1 MLQVE
6 QYEFIRTGYRVYG
19 YSISELARQT
29 GHSKNTIRKVLRNE
43 HSGYSARS
51 HQPMPALDGFT
62 EIIESWL
69 EQDKKQPRKQRHTA
83 RKVYHRLV
91 REHGFQGS
99 EPAVRRYVR
108 QAKAR
113 LGLNGQKAYVP
124 GEPTPGWEAEVD
136 WGDFRAYIAG
146 KPTSLKLFCMRSK
159 YSGKGFARAY
169 PVERQQALIDGHI
182 RAFDFFGGVYPR
194 LIYDNLTTAVQKILK
209 GKKRVEQDGFSKF
222 RAYYTFEAV
231 FCNPGE
237 AHEKGGVEGFVG
249 HAKRNYLTPVPEVDS
264 LQELNDHLLAHCIF
278 EAEHIASGHKL
289 TVQERFE
296 QERDR
301 LLALPRPAYTNE
313 LLRSGK
319 VNNYSTVM
327 ADKNHYSV
335 PSRYAGLKVRLSLG
349 AEQVNIFYDGRRIA
363 HHERVYGN
371 NKWVLEP
378 DHYLDLLQQRPGAFD
393 SAKPVKKWRSVWPE
407 SFELLLQRL
416 RNAQGTSKGTRDFIA
431 VLKLFREYE
440 PEAVQEAI
448 DQALAAGVSSGE
460 AVRHILQPRPA
471 NPDCGPLPGWQ
482 VSVTA
487 DVSDYNRLGGAL

>member
-1 MLQVE
+1 
-6 QYEFIRTGYRVYG
+6 
-19 YSISELARQT
+19 
-29 GHSKNTIRKVLRNE
+29 
-43 HSGYSARS
+43 
-51 HQPMPALDGFT
+51 
-62 EIIESWL
+62 
-69 EQDKKQPRKQRHTA
+69 
-83 RKVYHRLV
+83 
-91 REHGFQGS
+91 
-99 EPAVRRYVR
+99 
-108 QAKAR
+108 
-113 LGLNGQKAYVP
+113 
-124 GEPTPGWEAEVD
+124 
-136 WGDFRAYIAG
+136 
-146 KPTSLKLFCMRSK
+146 
-159 YSGKGFARAY
+159 
-169 PVERQQALIDGHI
+169 
-182 RAFDFFGGVYPR
+182 
-194 LIYDNLTTAVQKILK
+194 
-209 GKKRVEQDGFSKF
+209 
-222 RAYYTFEAV
+222 
-231 FCNPGE
+231 
-237 AHEKGGVEGFVG
+237 
-249 HAKRNYLTPVPEVDS
+249 
-264 LQELNDHLLAHCIF
+264 
-278 EAEHIASGHKL
+278 
-289 TVQERFE
+289 
-296 QERDR
+296 
-301 LLALPRPAYTNE
+301 
-313 LLRSGK
+313 
-319 VNNYSTVM
+319 M